1 MATNADTIKRRV
13 RRFAIVPISREKPNT
28 DSLESDSMS
37 KNAKKQSTPLRAIP
51 RLARFLSLAPMP
63 ADWKGVDDLMPILE
77 RLRADGAVVMMKL
90 DGERT
95 AGSDQGPYTA
105 LITGQVLAGEF
116 FRSDQPTMEQ
126 ALSEV
131 VIAYAK
137 SRWGFDPD
145 AK

>member
-1 MATNADTIKRRV
+1 MG
-13 RRFAIVPISREKPNT
+13 
-28 DSLESDSMS
+28 
-37 KNAKKQSTPLRAIP
+37 KNAKNHSKLNRTMP
-51 RLARFLSLAPMP
+51 RLARFLSLPPMP

-77 RLRADGAVVMMKL
+77 KLRADGAVVMMKL
-90 DGERT
+90 DGEHR

-116 FRSDQPTMEQ
+116 FRSDQPTIEQ

-131 VIAYAK
+131 ITAYAK

-145 AK
+145 GK

>member
-1 MATNADTIKRRV
+1 
-13 RRFAIVPISREKPNT
+13 
-28 DSLESDSMS
+28 MS
-37 KNAKKQSTPLRAIP
+37 KNANKHSTPQRTMP

-63 ADWKGVDDLMPILE
+63 ADWKGVDELMPILE
-77 RLRADGAVVMMKL
+77 RLRADGAIVMMKL
-90 DGERT
+90 DGEHRT
-95 AGSDQGPYTA
+95 GNDQGPYTA

-145 AK
+145 GK